1 MRVLLVNGPNLR
13 LLGARR
19 PEVYGATTLA
29 DIEARA
35 AAVAAELGVELDC
48 FQSNSEGALVDKI
61 TGALDGGV
69 NYDGVVIN
77 PAAYTHTSVALRDA
91 LEAVERPAVEVHIS
105 NVHRRE
111 EFRHKSLTAPVCVGQ
126 IIGLGAD
133 GYEWALRALVK
144 RLRDRP

>member
-1 MRVLLVNGPNLR
+1 MRILLVNGPNLR
-13 LLGARR
+13 LLGTRR
-19 PEVYGATTLA
+19 PEIYGATTLA

-48 FQSNSEGALVDKI
+48 FQSNSEGTLVDKI
-61 TGALDGGV
+61 TGVLDGGV

-91 LEAVERPAVEVHIS
+91 LEAVERPAVEVHLS

-144 RLRDRP
+144 VLRDRL

>member
-1 MRVLLVNGPNLR
+1 MRILLVNGPNLR
-13 LLGARR
+13 LLGTRR
-19 PEVYGATTLA
+19 PEIYGATTLA

-48 FQSNSEGALVDKI
+48 FQSNSEGTLVDKI
-61 TGALDGGV
+61 TGVLDGGV

-144 RLRDRP
+144 VLRDRL